1 MTDESGANEPNEF
14 GFAGDPTTP
23 EPRKP
28 EPAEEVDGE
37 SIAVP
42 GDAFG
47 ALEELTDPDHDDK
60 SR

>member
-1 MTDESGANEPNEF
+1 MTDESEPNEPNDF
-14 GFAGDPTTP
+14 GFAGDPTGP

-28 EPAEEVDGE
+28 ESTGDVDGE

-47 ALEELTDPDHDDK
+47 ALEELTDTDKDDK